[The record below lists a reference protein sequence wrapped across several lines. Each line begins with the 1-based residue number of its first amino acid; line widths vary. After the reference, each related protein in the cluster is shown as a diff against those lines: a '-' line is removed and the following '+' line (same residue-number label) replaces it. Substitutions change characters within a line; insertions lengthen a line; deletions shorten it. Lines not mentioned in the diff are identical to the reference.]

1 MVRIPV
7 YLDYHATTPCDPRV
21 VEAMLPWFTHDFGNA
36 SSKQHAYG
44 RKAAEA
50 VNSAREEVAMLIGVS
65 TDEIIFTSG
74 ATESINLAIKGAAD
88 MYAAKG
94 RHIITCR
101 TEHSAVLDSCHRLEK
116 SGFSVTY
123 LSVDGR
129 GMISLDE
136 FKEAIQPDTI
146 LAAIMMANNET
157 GVIQDI
163 QGISA
168 ICNQKEILFFSDA
181 TQAAGKIPVDAE
193 GQGIEL
199 MALSAHKFCGPKG
212 VGALYVRRRNP
223 RVLLTPLLDGGGHE
237 KGLRSGTLNVPGIV
251 GLGKAAAL
259 ANAEMKSEMQR
270 IRQLR
275 DQLEEMLLKEPEV
288 YVNGSISSRLATVS
302 NLSFRFTEGQA
313 LLAEVTRQL
322 AVSTGS
328 ACSSASLEPSHVLT
342 AMGLGKEM
350 AYASLRISFGRFTTE
365 SEITF
370 AGNAI
375 QKALREL
382 REGGNLWNMYKKGLL
397 TDMEDWN
404 HPMGRSC

>member
-1 MVRIPV
+1 MARIPV
-7 YLDYHATTPCDPRV
+7 YLDYHSTTPCDPRV
-21 VEAMLPWFTHDFGNA
+21 VEAMLPWFTNDFGNA

-50 VNSAREEVAMLIGVS
+50 VKSAREEVAMLIGVNP
-65 TDEIIFTSG
+65 DEIIFTSG

-193 GQGIEL
+193 GLGIEL
-199 MALSAHKFCGPKG
+199 MALSAHKFYGPKG

-251 GLGKAAAL
+251 GLGKAATL
-259 ANAEMKSEMQR
+259 ANAEMKSETQR
-270 IRQLR
+270 IGQLR
-275 DQLEEMLLKEPEV
+275 DQLEEMILKEPEV

-342 AMGLGKEM
+342 AMGLGKEL
-350 AYASLRISFGRFTTE
+350 AYASLRISLGRFTTE
-365 SEITF
+365 PEITF
-370 AGNAI
+370 AGNTI
-375 QKALREL
+375 QKVLREL
-382 REGGNLWNMYKKGLL
+382 REQGNLWNMHKKGLL

-404 HPMGRSC
+404 HPRGKSW